1 MRNLSG
7 LVVCGAA
14 GQSELTVSMFLGRTL
29 TYVRL
34 FCELPLRCLIE
45 DDPAADFDTGEDK
58 IPGHSRANVLS
69 TSLGDIC
76 GVVWRIQVYDC
87 VEQR

>member
-14 GQSELTVSMFLGRTL
+14 GQSELRVSMFFSGRTL
-29 TYVRL
+29 TYFCL
-34 FCELPLRCLIE
+34 FCELSLRCLTE
-45 DDPAADFDTGEDK
+45 DDPAAALNTGEGK

-76 GVVWRIQVYDC
+76 GVVLEDSGV
-87 VEQR
+87 